1 MSAPRAQ
8 RAAIERFPFPKDK
21 DGNVSI
27 ENVIKTQEARI
38 FYEMGYKQAEADAL
52 ALLERLRADA
62 EKRDLNIEAQCGYH
76 IALDAVELLIKE
88 GQR

>member
-8 RAAIERFPFPKDK
+8 RAAIAAFPFPKDK

-27 ENVIKTQEARI
+27 EDAMKVQEARI
-38 FYEMGYKQAEADAL
+38 FYEMGYKQAEADTL
-52 ALLERLRADA
+52 ALLERVRADV
-62 EKRDLNIEAQCGYH
+62 EKRDLDIAAQCGYH

-88 GQR
+88 GQQ